1 MIKFA
6 KIINEETKQCE
17 VGLGI
22 NTEFYKSLGMTE
34 QDVEQAYNGAWYLK
48 GYVPTKPEPTVE
60 EKLIELEEKYQMP
73 RVLREIILANPN
85 MYSAFI
91 VGRARELEE
100 LAEIIRR
107 KNNGQS

>member
-1 MIKFA
+1 MKKYCIFE
-6 KIINEETKQCE
+6 NEQTKQVNIVE
-17 VGLGI
+17 GKMI
-22 NTEFYKSLGMTE
+22 AITQATEME
-34 QDVEQAYNGAWYLK
+34 VEQAYNGAWYLK
-48 GYVPTKPEPTVE
+48 GYAPIKPEPTVE
-60 EKLIELEEKYQMP
+60 ERLIELEEKYQMP

-107 KNNGQS
+107 KNNG

>member
-1 MIKFA
+1 MIKYA
-6 KIINEETKQCE
+6 KVINEETKQCD
-17 VGLGI
+17 VGLGT
-22 NTEFYKSLGMTE
+22 NTQYYISIGMVE

-48 GYVPTKPEPTVE
+48 GYAPIKPEPTVE
-60 EKLIELEEKYQMP
+60 EKLVELENKYQMP

-107 KNNGQS
+107 KNNG

>member
-1 MIKFA
+1 MIA
-6 KIINEETKQCE
+6 KIVNNETKE
-17 VGLGI
+17 VSIAFG
-22 NTEFYKSLGMTE
+22 NKYPSDYTEVE
-34 QDVEQAYNGAWYLK
+34 VEQAYNGAWYIK
-48 GYVPTKPEPTVE
+48 GYAPKKPQPTVE
-60 EKLIELEEKYQMP
+60 EKLIQLENEYQMP

-107 KNNGQS
+107 KNNG

>member
-1 MIKFA
+1 MKKYCIFE
-6 KIINEETKQCE
+6 NEQTKQVNIVE
-17 VGLGI
+17 GKMI
-22 NTEFYKSLGMTE
+22 AITQATEME
-34 QDVEQAYNGAWYLK
+34 VEQAYNGAWYLK
-48 GYVPTKPEPTVE
+48 GYAPVKPEPTVE
-60 EKLIELEEKYQMP
+60 EKLVELEEKYQMP

-107 KNNGQS
+107 KNNG

>member
-1 MIKFA
+1 MIKYA
-6 KIINEETKQCE
+6 KVINQETKQCDI
-17 VGLGI
+17 GLGT
-22 NTEFYKSLGMTE
+22 NTEYYTKLGMTE
-34 QDVEQAYNGAWYLK
+34 QEVEQAYNGAWYLK
-48 GYVPTKPEPTVE
+48 GYAPIKPEPTVE
-60 EKLIELEEKYQMP
+60 EKLVELENKYQMP

-107 KNNGQS
+107 KNNG